1 MKSRFFSSVPFC
13 HQVLAELA
21 FESLTCNYMTD
32 ASCLSIPLSPRK
44 QKWVL
49 DTGPFIPIE
58 DENLGV
64 LEFFL
69 NGSPNS
75 NLGVASSERTFAS
88 WSQDAFSSFSVCFL
102 LGTWVCKAPGA
113 LYWPLNARVRL
124 PSSWL
129 CLWRKQLW
137 FRAIIQSQPWLC
149 NLGSQFSL
157 LRLLYLLW

>member
-21 FESLTCNYMTD
+21 FVSLTCKYVTD
-32 ASCLSIPLSPRK
+32 ALCLSIPPSPRK

-49 DTGPFIPIE
+49 DTGPFIPIG

-69 NGSPNS
+69 SGSPNS
-75 NLGVASSERTFAS
+75 NLGVASRKRTFAS
-88 WSQDAFSSFSVCFL
+88 WCQDAFSSFSVCFL
-102 LGTWVCKAPGA
+102 LSNWVCKAPRA
-113 LYWPLNARVRL
+113 LHWALNACVRL
-124 PSSWL
+124 PSSCL

-149 NLGSQFSL
+149 NLGS
-157 LRLLYLLW
+157 